1 MAAQTGKTT
10 VNLNLRAGP
19 GTQFAVLTV
28 LPPGTPLA
36 VLADGPDGQ
45 ADWLRVKA
53 LGQTGCVHK
62 GFVIL
67 SGQGVPDG
75 FLGAAPT
82 PAELDS
88 LPLAPAVDQ
97 QIRLPAQSSGP
108 ERQAAATWNRYGELL
123 RTLSARL
130 RLDPAAAVAVL
141 AVSVTVM
148 RMRAPTDA
156 SAADLQALIQ
166 QSQQIEEALRAYDP
180 TSRVLNGRAAS
191 AVAELEDRIALVDMG
206 LSEAQNRGA
215 ARDELMD
222 LWRQRLQLM
231 DELVRVHV
239 TRAAYVG
246 L

>member
-1 MAAQTGKTT
+1 MHCTMDDLLALRDGEASAPAQRHLAECAECRNEYDLLHQRVAA
-10 VNLNLRAGP
+10 LRA
-19 GTQFAVLTV
+19 L
-28 LPPGTPLA
+28 
-36 VLADGPDGQ
+36 
-45 ADWLRVKA
+45 
-53 LGQTGCVHK
+53 
-62 GFVIL
+62 
-67 SGQGVPDG
+67 
-75 FLGAAPT
+75 
-82 PAELDS
+82 
-88 LPLAPAVDQ
+88 PAVRPPRDRWES
-97 QIRLPAQSSGP
+97 IRAVVGQ
-108 ERQAAATWNRYGELL
+108 ERGRRRGRIVRWGSLAAA
-123 RTLSARL
+123 
-130 RLDPAAAVAVL
+130 AAAVL